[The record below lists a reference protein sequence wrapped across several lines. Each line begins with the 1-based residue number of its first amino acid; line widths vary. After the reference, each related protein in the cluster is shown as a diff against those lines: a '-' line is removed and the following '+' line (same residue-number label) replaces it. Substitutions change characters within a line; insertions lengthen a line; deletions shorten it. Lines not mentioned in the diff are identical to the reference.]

1 MLKEELKEIKK
12 AKADLEEK
20 LNEKDKDLLESNSA
34 KRAINELYQES
45 QKQRQDLMVI
55 HFYSL
60 IFTVYIYI

>member
-34 KRAINELYQES
+34 KVHQSPFECTN
-45 QKQRQDLMVI
+45 
-55 HFYSL
+55 
-60 IFTVYIYI
+60 